1 MCTRAI
7 WARTFQ
13 AVCRKKSR
21 DTKRSPGA
29 EQRAGCLRS
38 PPEPAKFL
46 LCRDRAQGTPPPAAP
61 RPAATSGGSQGPGWT
76 RLCAGCGSRAVSPSS
91 TGRLATC
98 LQLGGKTPPPVK
110 GEEKRGPRR
119 GSGSQVLLPNQLQF
133 PPPPSRDLLEQFL
146 PPGVGSRSVTAA
158 PGTSVPK
165 PAELGTRRAAP
176 PRLPLTHP
184 IPPPAP
190 THP

>member
-29 EQRAGCLRS
+29 EQRAGCLCS
-38 PPEPAKFL
+38 PQSLQSSCSAEIEHGA
-46 LCRDRAQGTPPPAAP
+46 PPAAP
-61 RPAATSGGSQGPGWT
+61 RPAGTSGGPQGPGWT
-76 RLCAGCGSRAVSPSS
+76 RLRAGCGSRAVSPSS

-98 LQLGGKTPPPVK
+98 LQLGGETPPPVK

-133 PPPPSRDLLEQFL
+133 PPHPSRDLLEQFL

-165 PAELGTRRAAP
+165 PAELGTRRSPP
-176 PRLPLTHP
+176 PRLPPTHP